1 MPKSSMSEVL
11 KNVVR
16 ATVPRGVR
24 NWLRSPRK
32 SAEWLYDSVRY
43 SMGAVR
49 SIQVAEGVRLTCHP
63 HAYKVYRNAQ
73 IDDPKQREEFLGFV
87 SRCWA
92 GMLLFDIGAHF
103 GIFSLTAA
111 KLGGT
116 SVAVDP
122 SPISCR
128 MLSCQRMLNECV
140 DKIQV
145 LPAAVSDTDGLIGM
159 LSAGVFTPG
168 YVRVVRGRSKREL
181 TQAHAVTVDEM
192 ADRFG
197 VPTHIKIDVEGHE
210 LAVLRGAR
218 RILRDSGPLLF
229 LELHNEMIRS
239 VSGDPRECLAAL
251 DEHGYTI
258 YFPSGEIAE
267 NSSILTPPIVRLVG
281 QRSPMTLRPR

>member
-1 MPKSSMSEVL
+1 MSEVV
-11 KNVVR
+11 KNIVR

-32 SAEWLYDSVRY
+32 SAEWVFDSMQY
-43 SMGAVR
+43 SLGAVR
-49 SIQVAEGVRLTCHP
+49 SIEVLRGVRLTCHP
-63 HAYKVYRNAQ
+63 QAYKVYQNAQ
-73 IDDPKQREEFLGFV
+73 LDDPEQREEFRGFV

-103 GIFSLTAA
+103 GIFSLIAA

-128 MLSCQRMLNECV
+128 MLSRQRMLNECV
-140 DKIQV
+140 GKIQI
-145 LPAAVSDTDGLIGM
+145 LQAAVSDTDGLIGM

-168 YVRVVRGRSKREL
+168 YVRVVRGRSQREL
-181 TQAHAVTVDEM
+181 TQAPAIKVDEM

-210 LAVLRGAR
+210 LAVLRGAKR
-218 RILRDSGPLLF
+218 TLRDSAPLVF

-239 VSGDPRECLAAL
+239 ASGDPVQCLAEL
-251 DEHGYTI
+251 KEHGYTI
-258 YFPSGEIAE
+258 YLPSGEIGE
-267 NSSILTPPIVRLVG
+267 KSSVLTPPIVRLIG
-281 QRSPMTLRPR
+281 QRLRPNQR